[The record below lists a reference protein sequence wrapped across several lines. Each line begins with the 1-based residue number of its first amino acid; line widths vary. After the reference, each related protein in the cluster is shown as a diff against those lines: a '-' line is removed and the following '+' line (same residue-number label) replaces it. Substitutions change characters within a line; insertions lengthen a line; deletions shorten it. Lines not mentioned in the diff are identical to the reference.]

1 MLNLPWSLAGSDK
14 NDTDGI
20 VDGHAYS
27 LIATR
32 NNVCGNPANDLM
44 LYRNPHGR
52 TEFRGEWHDG
62 SAEWTENPGAAA
74 ELHYTPDP
82 NDGLFW
88 ISKRDAFK
96 YFQSS
101 VSSSASSGPAAP
113 RPAPAAVLEH
123 AVRRRDDGACR
134 RAAPAAIGRS

>member
-1 MLNLPWSLAGSDK
+1 
-14 NDTDGI
+14 
-20 VDGHAYS
+20 
-27 LIATR
+27 
-32 NNVCGNPANDLM
+32 M

-134 RAAPAAIGRS
+134 RAAPAAIGRF